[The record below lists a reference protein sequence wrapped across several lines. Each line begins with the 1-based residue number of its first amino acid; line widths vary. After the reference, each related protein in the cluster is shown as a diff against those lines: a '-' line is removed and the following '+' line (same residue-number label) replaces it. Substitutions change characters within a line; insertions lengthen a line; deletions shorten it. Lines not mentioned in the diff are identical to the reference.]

1 MLIGGE
7 IIVLKKAS
15 YMTGLKLRNNRF
27 MNALESLLVLKE
39 NIDQTKDNELANK
52 EKIKGKTKKS
62 NKRI

>member
-1 MLIGGE
+1 MLIEGE

-39 NIDQTKDNELANK
+39 NIDQIKDNELANK
-52 EKIKGKTKKS
+52 EKIKE
-62 NKRI
+62 